1 VIVYL
6 AGKSISAVKFDGA
19 QSARFGGYSS
29 GEIKV
34 GTLLNLFSPS
44 FGESIENRKRFG
56 KNGPLVKN
64 GFIIIHSPRSY
75 SFPPFKHAHRI
86 PCPYFDE
93 PESRSYSHDGCRYST
108 ELVDCV
114 VTMDRRKLDKLV
126 GLKTDI
132 DEILEGSHL
141 YAEVIFLQL
150 QIVTFLH
157 VRAADE
163 DRASYSASG
172 AER

>member
-1 VIVYL
+1 MSSQCSRSFIASAREYYAGCRPWWISASSRRSLSEPRSCCNLLSSKSRLNESAGRPLHLQHVAHHTQVIVYL

-19 QSARFGGYSS
+19 RPSFGGYTS

-75 SFPPFKHAHRI
+75 
-86 PCPYFDE
+86 C
-93 PESRSYSHDGCRYST
+93 SHTPKYPLQKCRVS
-108 ELVDCV
+108 L
-114 VTMDRRKLDKLV
+114 
-126 GLKTDI
+126 
-132 DEILEGSHL
+132 
-141 YAEVIFLQL
+141 
-150 QIVTFLH
+150 IV
-157 VRAADE
+157 
-163 DRASYSASG
+163 
-172 AER
+172 